1 MAAVTVAAG
10 PATLGVMKVLFTI
23 LAIGMILAVLVIVMV
38 MAAGGGQVR

>member
-1 MAAVTVAAG
+1 MAAVTVAAW